1 MDRGPPA
8 APARRFQ
15 DGLLEFAK
23 THGKLEEGYRIP
35 DAARHNTPER
45 LQQVL
50 GPHCHSGLLP
60 DYPFGTELTGQEIAL
75 AASLRKIKALS
86 EEPTHF
92 IPQVFRALLHHPDE
106 DAAHPFLE
114 RVQLEHPET
123 TRDFLVQQ
131 LLLLELEDRGL
142 LKAG

>member
-1 MDRGPPA
+1 M
-8 APARRFQ
+8 
-15 DGLLEFAK
+15 
-23 THGKLEEGYRIP
+23 
-35 DAARHNTPER
+35 
-45 LQQVL
+45 L
-50 GPHCHSGLLP
+50 GPHCQSGLLP
-60 DYPFGTELTGQEIAL
+60 DYPFGTELTEQEITL